1 MANIMSMPV
10 ADYLTLAISGEKFAD
25 VNDGQPVMQISVLYK
40 PNVFAESKQE
50 TLAKVESM
58 LNKHNPRK

>member
-1 MANIMSMPV
+1 MANIMS
-10 ADYLTLAISGEKFAD
+10 ISGGKFSD
-25 VNDGQPVMQISVLYK
+25 VNGGQPVMQISVLYK
-40 PNVFAESKQE
+40 PNVFAEGKQE